1 VSELAVGWTEQ
12 AVRDELPGLC
22 TVSLPARLRPGV
34 AVDGRTPRPVA
45 QRLRELANRW
55 RGARAVNVRQEHV
68 PAAYR
73 VFFRQI
79 GLDPDVVRTPLEALV
94 LERMLDGGFLSKGAL
109 ADALTV
115 VLMDTGVP
123 VWALDAATLDGP
135 LGIRLSRAEERLGS
149 AGEGPPLASGQLVL
163 ADSSVALAV
172 LFGEI
177 APAHRPAAG
186 AHELT
191 LFSVQVP
198 GVPLLHVEEALWQAR
213 TLLEGADTV
222 DAETLL
228 EDG

>member
-1 VSELAVGWTEQ
+1 VSELVVGWTEQ
-12 AVRDELPGLC
+12 AVNQELPGLC
-22 TVSLPARLRPGV
+22 AVSLPARLAPGL
-34 AVDGRTPRPVA
+34 APEGRTPRAVA

-55 RGARAVNVRQEHV
+55 RGARAVNVRQERV

-79 GLDPDVVRTPLEALV
+79 GLDPDVVRTPLEAVV

-109 ADALTV
+109 ADVLTV
-115 VLMDTGVP
+115 ALMDTGVP

-149 AGEGPPLASGQLVL
+149 TADGPPLWSGQLVL
-163 ADSSVALAV
+163 ADSRSALAV

-177 APAHRPAAG
+177 AAPHRPGAG
-186 AHELT
+186 ARELT

-198 GVPLLHVEEALWQAR
+198 GVPLLHVEETLWQAR
-213 TLLEGADTV
+213 A
-222 DAETLL
+222 LL